1 MTVEITIS
9 RIDVDGFTFT
19 LDEGNFV
26 DTIIP
31 SSSKNIPIDIWD
43 RVFFSLIERKC
54 L

>member
-19 LDEGNFV
+19 LDESNFV